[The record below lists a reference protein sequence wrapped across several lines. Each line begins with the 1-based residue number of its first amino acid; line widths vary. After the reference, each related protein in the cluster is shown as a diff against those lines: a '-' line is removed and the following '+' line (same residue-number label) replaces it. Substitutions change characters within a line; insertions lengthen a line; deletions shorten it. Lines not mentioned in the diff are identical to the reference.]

1 MKDYYK
7 ILHVSV
13 NSSKEEVDESYR
25 QLSEEYKPEEHYPEE
40 SYHVRYYKE
49 IQEAYH
55 VLSNSERRAAY
66 TKELLANRDKVID
79 FEKRHREEGFGDVL
93 KLLLN
98 DPKAKNKAKK
108 QPRKQPAPAP
118 VFREKTYTTAPAAS
132 QRPRRN
138 YTVPVLILAGL
149 MVIIAAV
156 VFLYVAYEDTI
167 ENITQ
172 NARTSEVG
180 TTPGTEESETSLLEE
195 NLYGAGEENYQ
206 ADEEAADE
214 TPYTITENVS
224 AEVSQL
230 SLQDCFKLLSN
241 ESASFERKEN
251 AIARALQFFEGK
263 NSNVRVF
270 GSNNVQTRRETI
282 EDYLFILML
291 QGYDVKILDSQK
303 NNQGK
308 ITELSIQENL

>member
-66 TKELLANRDKVID
+66 TSELLANRDKVVD

-98 DPKAKNKAKK
+98 DPKAKNKSKKTPKK
-108 QPRKQPAPAP
+108 QPSQPP
-118 VFREKTYTTAPAAS
+118 VFVERTYKPTATTTRRS
-132 QRPRRN
+132 RN
-138 YTVPVLILAGL
+138 YTKPVLVLAGI
-149 MVIIAAV
+149 MIIVAAV
-156 VFLYVAYEDTI
+156 AYIYIAYEDTI

-172 NARTSEVG
+172 VNQTSEAGNVAG
-180 TTPGTEESETSLLEE
+180 SDESETTLLDE
-195 NLYGAGEENYQ
+195 NLYGAGEENYE
-206 ADEEAADE
+206 AGEEASEEA
-214 TPYTITENVS
+214 PYTITEDVS
-224 AEVSQL
+224 AEVAQL
-230 SLQDCFKLLSN
+230 SLRDCLRLLSN
-241 ESASFERKEN
+241 ESAPFEKKEN

-263 NSNVRVF
+263 NSNVKVI

-291 QGYDVKILDSQK
+291 QGYDVEILNSQK

>member
-13 NSSKEEVDESYR
+13 NASKEEVDESYR

-66 TKELLANRDKVID
+66 TKELLANRDKVVD

-108 QPRKQPAPAP
+108 QPGKQPTPAP
-118 VFREKTYTTAPAAS
+118 VFREKTHTAAPAAS

-138 YTVPVLILAGL
+138 YTMPVLILAGL

-156 VFLYVAYEDTI
+156 VFIFVAYEDTI

-172 NARTSEVG
+172 KDQTSELGNTVSSD
-180 TTPGTEESETSLLEE
+180 ESENSLLEE

-206 ADEEAADE
+206 TDEEASDE
-214 TPYTITENVS
+214 APYTITENVS

-263 NSNVRVF
+263 NSNVRVI

>member
-13 NSSKEEVDESYR
+13 NASKEEVDESYR

-98 DPKAKNKAKK
+98 DPKAKKKPSKAQKPISSPASTFPERSYTP
-108 QPRKQPAPAP
+108 PRPS
-118 VFREKTYTTAPAAS
+118 TS
-132 QRPRRN
+132 SRRN
-138 YTVPVLILAGL
+138 YTTQLLILAGTII
-149 MVIIAAV
+149 IIAAV
-156 VFLYVAYEDTI
+156 AYIFFNYRDTI
-167 ENITQ
+167 ENIAQ
-172 NARTSEVG
+172 NEG
-180 TTPGTEESETSLLEE
+180 TTESGTVNESGETEANLLEE

-206 ADEEAADE
+206 AEKAESDEA
-214 TPYTITENVS
+214 PYTVDENVS
-224 AEVSQL
+224 TDVAQM

-241 ESASFERKEN
+241 ESASFEKKED

-263 NSNVRVF
+263 NVNVKVI

-291 QGYDVKILDSQK
+291 QGYNVEILNSQK